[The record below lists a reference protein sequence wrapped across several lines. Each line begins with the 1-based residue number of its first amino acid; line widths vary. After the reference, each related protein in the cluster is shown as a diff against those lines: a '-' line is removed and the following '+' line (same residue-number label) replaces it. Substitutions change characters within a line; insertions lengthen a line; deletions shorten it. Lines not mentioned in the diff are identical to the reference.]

1 MILVV
6 GNPEFTH
13 TWDTVKVIR
22 PVIIEDDKRA
32 GILQA
37 MINAVEAMN
46 LGDVVCQNDV
56 YFTEDPGKA
65 TPAFGTVRTFVKPV
79 SAVHCCPQAFAIYDE
94 PTRRAVLDAWKNEK
108 GWACTAW
115 REIPKTADWV
125 IAVHQGGTV

>member
-37 MINAVEAMN
+37 MINAALRNYLASRQEH
-46 LGDVVCQNDV
+46 LE
-56 YFTEDPGKA
+56 T
-65 TPAFGTVRTFVKPV
+65 TLRTIIREEL
-79 SAVHCCPQAFAIYDE
+79 ARYDIH
-94 PTRRAVLDAWKNEK
+94 DS
-108 GWACTAW
+108 
-115 REIPKTADWV
+115 
-125 IAVHQGGTV
+125 